1 MTAYE
6 VQLVWDG
13 VVVRGLRAVGP
24 LQSSVGVARFYEGGT
39 GASHL
44 VPGRPDTA
52 PFTVEREVSDDLT
65 LDTWAR
71 GPLLRK
77 EVSLSLVSTTGG
89 PTVSYK
95 LHRCWVS
102 AYSVTAD
109 VATGLA
115 VESVS
120 LAVEAW
126 ERVAPGPVQL
136 ADLLAGQLGGR
147 VHKVR
152 VGRLMGATVEET
164 RERVDELLRSA
175 QDSGAVL
182 LLDEAEALFASRTEV
197 QDAHDRYAPT
207 PVDVLR
213 SRLAQFTGPVLVV
226 PPDPDGTA

>member
-6 VQLVWDG
+6 VRLAWDG
-13 VVVRGLRAVGP
+13 MVVPGLRAVGP
-24 LQSSVGVARFYEGGT
+24 LQSSVGVVRFYEGGT

-44 VPGRPDTA
+44 VAGRPDTG

-77 EVSLSLVSTTGG
+77 EVSLSLVTTTGG
-89 PTVSYK
+89 PTVSYT
-95 LHRCWVS
+95 LHGCWVS

-109 VATGLA
+109 VGTGLA

-120 LAVEAW
+120 LAVEKW

-136 ADLLAGQLGGR
+136 AELLAGRLGGR
-147 VHKVR
+147 VHEVR

-164 RERVDELLRSA
+164 RERVDELLRST
-175 QDSGAVL
+175 QDNGAVL
-182 LLDEAEALFASRTEV
+182 LLDEAEALFTSRTEV
-197 QDAHDRYAPT
+197 EDAHDRYEAT
-207 PVDVLR
+207 PLDVLR
-213 SRLAQFTGPVLVV
+213 NRLSHFAGPVLVV